1 MRKLQQGFSIVSAI
15 FLLVVLAFLG
25 VAMTT
30 FSTAQNQ
37 GAAMDVMGSRA
48 YQAARAG
55 VEWAAYHV
63 AASGVWGGCA
73 VGTTT
78 TTTVV
83 VAGDLAPFSPV
94 TVNCSAASYVEGATP
109 ILIYDVS
116 AVAQTTGSVA
126 GDPDFVQRIISVKL
140 GK

>member
-15 FLLVVLAFLG
+15 FLLVVLSFLG

-37 GAAMDVMGSRA
+37 SAAMDVMGSRA

-63 AASGVWGGCA
+63 ANASGAWGGCA
-73 VGTTT
+73 AGMP
-78 TTTVV
+78 VV

-94 TVNCSAASYVEGATP
+94 TVNCSAAAYLEGATT
-109 ILIYDVS
+109 IQIYDVS

-126 GDPDFVQRIISVKL
+126 GNPDFVQRIISVKL